1 MGGVAHPGV
10 GSPLA
15 SRPMSYGV
23 LGGIR
28 GRLLGGAAGI
38 GLPAAVFAVSF
49 GLGVGLPTEAQAQSS
64 SFNGTQAT
72 TYTLTTGANTQTFT
86 FGPNAVI
93 GPTAPT
99 TPGVTGDTLTG
110 WNVINEGDIN
120 GGGGAAQGVG
130 IYLNTAGGNS
140 VTNSGSITEGV
151 ELKAGGNVTNLASG
165 TIAAAIT
172 ATNVTNAG
180 LIDGNVRFVGLDT
193 GLSESLTN
201 QSGGTIT
208 GNVIAQGRQFTP
220 ATVTNAGA
228 IGGGVYLG
236 TQGGGTVINQSG
248 ATITNGA
255 LGAVIVGSYTYP
267 IRGGGGT
274 VTNAGTITGTGTFGG
289 FSGTGT
295 DGVVITTGNVI
306 NLNGGIITS
315 AGANGVY
322 IIGSGASS
330 VINQAGGT
338 ITGATNG
345 VSAALTASTITVT
358 NAGTITGTAASGI
371 YFNNAGSV
379 SVTNQA
385 GGTIAGGVNGIQF
398 KSHAVYP
405 IVTVTNAG
413 TITGTSG
420 AGVLLGGSGSG
431 AIETASVTNLRGAT
445 ISGTTGIY
453 MYNVSPATVTNAGTI
468 TGTGGTAIDIEGRAY
483 NTVILQTGS
492 VLNGTVIGTGS
503 AGFDARLVLQG
514 TGIANNNFEQF
525 GYLEVDASGIWTLNG
540 VVTNASPLSA
550 VINSGTLVI
559 GDGSHPGAQFP
570 GPVTIYAGATLGGQG
585 TVGGINGGIAVAPGG
600 TVAPGIVSPFSTLN
614 DTSTV
619 QFDVTSFFNVIVDA
633 AGQNDALAVGGT
645 ATLTGGIVQVEA
657 QPAKYATT
665 TNYTILTAG
674 TRNSTVFAGVTSSSI
689 FVTPTLTYPT
699 QQEVVLTLAGHPFSY
714 VAATPNQLAV
724 ANALGAGPFGGLA
737 DAVFNQPTAA
747 GAQQAFDAL
756 SGEIY
761 GSLQNT
767 LADETLFGRNA
778 MLDRMRQGAYAG
790 ASGDMAALS
799 FGGPALSYGDT
810 PQDQTASDPLVIAS
824 NDPLAAVTAAA
835 EGSAAPAT
843 AAAPVARDWSHEP
856 SRDLTYWGQALG
868 GFGRADG
875 NGNAATLNNAFGGFL
890 TGFDARFGAVRAGFM
905 GGYTHS
911 DVNVDAVGSSAGIDS
926 AQLGAYAASSF
937 GAFNLRSGVAGTF
950 NAIDTSRMVAF
961 PGFSEN
967 EHARFNGYT
976 GQAFGEL
983 GYGMAFNHVAIEP
996 FAGLAYVLV
1005 NTGAFQESGGVAA
1018 LSGSSSTE
1026 NIGYSSLGL
1035 RAATILMLS
1044 NGTALVPH
1052 VSAQW
1057 QHAFGD
1063 VTPTVAVSFQ
1073 STGAGFS
1080 TAGLPI
1086 AADAAVTEAGID
1098 WRITPRMKFGI
1109 AYQGEFA
1116 QNAQTHAGTGT
1127 FTWDF

>member
-1 MGGVAHPGV
+1 MRGFAHPDV
-10 GSPLA
+10 GSPFSLL
-15 SRPMSYGV
+15 PMAHGV
-23 LGGIR
+23 LGRIR

-72 TYTLTTGANTQTFT
+72 TYTLTTGTNTQTFT
-86 FGPNAVI
+86 FGPNTVI
-93 GPTAPT
+93 GPTAPG

-110 WNVINEGDIN
+110 WNVINEGQIN
-120 GGGGAAQGVG
+120 GGGGSSRLGQG

-140 VTNSGSITEGV
+140 VTNSGTITQGV
-151 ELKAGGNVTNLASG
+151 NLHAGGNVTNLASG
-165 TIAAAIT
+165 TITGDSAYGNRSVQ

-180 LIDGNVRFVGLDT
+180 LINGNIIFDGQV
-193 GLSESLTN
+193 GLSESVTN
-201 QSGGTIT
+201 QSGATIT
-208 GNVIAQGRQFTP
+208 GNVSAGIYQFSP
-220 ATVTNAGA
+220 AIVTNAGA

-236 TQGGGTVINQSG
+236 TLAGGTVINQSG

-255 LGAVIVGSYTYP
+255 TQSYGAVALGSYSTKA
-267 IRGGGGT
+267 GGGT
-274 VTNAGTITGTGTFGG
+274 VTNAGTIAGTGGTSRRGG
-289 FSGTGT
+289 TSG
-295 DGVVITTGNVI
+295 IFIATGNII
-306 NLNGGIITS
+306 NLDSGIITS
-315 AGANGVY
+315 AAGNGVY
-322 IIGSGASS
+322 ILGPGASS
-330 VINQAGGT
+330 VTNQAGGT

-345 VSAALTASTITVT
+345 IATFVAASTITVT
-358 NAGTITGTAASGI
+358 NAGAITGTAANGI
-371 YFNNAGSV
+371 YLTNGGNL

-385 GGTIAGGVNGIQF
+385 GATITGGVDGIKTASSTAF
-398 KSHAVYP
+398 LVAT
-405 IVTVTNAG
+405 ITNAG
-413 TITGTSG
+413 TIAGTSG
-420 AGVLLGGSGSG
+420 AGVSLDVI
-431 AIETASVTNLRGAT
+431 ATASITNLRGAT

-453 MYNVSPATVTNAGTI
+453 IFNLSPVTITNAGTI
-468 TGTGGTAIDIEGRAY
+468 TGTGGTAIDITRRAY
-483 NTVILQTGS
+483 STLILQTGS
-492 VLNGTVIGTGS
+492 VLNGTAIGASPGG
-503 AGFDARLVLQG
+503 GFGGRLLLQG
-514 TGIANNNFEQF
+514 TGIANNDFQQF
-525 GYLEVDASGIWTLNG
+525 STVEVDASGIWTLNG
-540 VVTNASPLSA
+540 VFTTVSGERA

-559 GDGSHPGAQFP
+559 GDGSHPGAQLP
-570 GPVTIYAGATLGGQG
+570 GPMTINAGTTLGGQG
-585 TVGGINGGIAVAPGG
+585 TVGSIVVAPGG

-614 DTSTV
+614 DTSNV
-619 QFDVTSFFNVIVDA
+619 QFDVTSFFNVIVNA
-633 AGQNDALAVGGT
+633 AGQNDKLAAGGT
-645 ATLTGGIVQVEA
+645 ATLTGGIVQVLA
-657 QPAKYATT
+657 QPGDYAAS

-674 TRNSTVFAGVTSSSI
+674 TRNSTTFAGVTSSSI

-799 FGGPALSYGDT
+799 FGGPALSYGDNLY
-810 PQDQTASDPLVIAS
+810 DQTTSDPLVIAS

-835 EGSAAPAT
+835 EGSAAPTT
-843 AAAPVARDWSHEP
+843 AAAPAAHDWSHAP

-890 TGFDARFGAVRAGFM
+890 TGFDVRFGAVRAGFM

-911 DVNVDAVGSSAGIDS
+911 DVNVDAVSSSAGIDS

-1005 NTGAFQESGGVAA
+1005 NTGGFQESGGVAA

-1035 RAATILMLS
+1035 RAATIWMLS

-1086 AADAAVTEAGID
+1086 AANAAVTEAGID

-1109 AYQGEFA
+1109 AYQGELA
-1116 QNAQTHAGTGT
+1116 LNAQTHAGTGT